1 MVAPAAD
8 GSVLA
13 QFNNILAAAAPELA
27 GHVRAVQF
35 DADIGRLD
43 VTPRRPRV
51 RHTASWRAP
60 ELIEAANERVQGA
73 NVRAVHIQ
81 RPGPP
86 RRPPTQPSGDARPP
100 GGAPDAARGIP
111 PGDRGTPAGRPAIPG
126 GSSYRGGGGSGR
138 PPRCGSCRRAFPEP
152 DIVPD
157 DAAAPI
163 EHARAQRR
171 RQAAA
176 GTTSGALLGRP
187 VGRGTRNWATVSG
200 NAGAS
205 HVWPG

>member
-43 VTPRRPRV
+43 VTPDAPAYGTQLR
-51 RHTASWRAP
+51 WRAP

-100 GGAPDAARGIP
+100 GGSAGRCPRDTAGRSRHTGRP
-111 PGDRGTPAGRPAIPG
+111 PGHPG
-126 GSSYRGGGGSGR
+126 WLQLSRRRWSGR